1 MSEAA
6 FSSAYAA
13 EDKGPSII
21 TTICIIVG
29 ISTVFVLARLFVR
42 LKVLGQAHADDYL
55 TVLSLFLSYVTV
67 GLEVWA
73 VRSGNGRH
81 ADTLSESQKSAAIL
95 STISGFAPN
104 VLAYTVPKFACV
116 ALLVK
121 ILNPSRA
128 HRVILWSL
136 AAGCLVLVLLC
147 IIILFAQCS
156 PSNAQ
161 WDFGVVDKRCWSP
174 WVLIYVAIV
183 TGAYS
188 AALDLY
194 LAVYPATVL
203 MKLQM
208 NIRKKIALSVALGIG
223 SISCFISIYKSTRLP
238 SLASQDFTY
247 DSADLVVWTVIEGNT
262 LIIACCIPI
271 LGPLVELALGC
282 RFLSSTDRRYQKQS
296 DTAGLRS
303 GAIEMDGSRSVPR
316 KGNAYGR
323 TSTLIHSG
331 RRKDEASSQESIL
344 EGGESPAQQNT
355 GIMRTDAV
363 TISYDLKSK
372 IGDEDAAIHTN
383 WDKVVLQAK
392 DFSKCPFSLTTR
404 IDPNL
409 SWFLRLWLA
418 TLNKLFQLPKPVS
431 GILLVVLIL
440 FLRLQINVVP
450 SHANFFRSSPLLWC
464 QFAPIQFPKL
474 LFHSLYPVTRPE
486 LRKLTLTLRVNR
498 DVQCCFLFKLQ
509 H

>member
-55 TVLSLFLSYVTV
+55 TVLSLFLSYFTV

-128 HRVILWSL
+128 HRVFLWSL

-174 WVLIYVAIV
+174 WVLVYVAIV

-271 LGPLVELALGC
+271 LGPLVELALGR
-282 RFLSSTDRRYQKQS
+282 RFLSSTDRKYQKQS

-303 GAIEMDGSRSVPR
+303 GAIEMNGSRSVPR

-331 RRKDEASSQESIL
+331 RGKDEASSQESIL
-344 EGGESPAQQNT
+344 EGGESPAHQNT
-355 GIMRTDAV
+355 GKV
-363 TISYDLKSK
+363 
-372 IGDEDAAIHTN
+372 GEQNAAIHMK
-383 WDKVVLQAK
+383 WD
-392 DFSKCPFSLTTR
+392 
-404 IDPNL
+404 
-409 SWFLRLWLA
+409 
-418 TLNKLFQLPKPVS
+418 
-431 GILLVVLIL
+431 
-440 FLRLQINVVP
+440 
-450 SHANFFRSSPLLWC
+450 
-464 QFAPIQFPKL
+464 
-474 LFHSLYPVTRPE
+474 
-486 LRKLTLTLRVNR
+486 RV
-498 DVQCCFLFKLQ
+498 
-509 H
+509 